1 MDHKKFKFTK
11 DHEWLNLQEDL
22 AIVGI
27 TDYAQSQL
35 GDIVFVEMP
44 ELSSKLTASE
54 SFGAIEAVKTVADL
68 FAPVSGKVIEIN
80 ENLDSSPDLV
90 NSDPYNEGWI
100 VKLKIDNNDEINQLM
115 NYDEYQEYTLNRI
128 EMIDIR
134 RCNRG

>member
-44 ELSSKLTASE
+44 ELSTNLTASE

-80 ENLDSSPDLV
+80 DNLDSSPDLV
-90 NSDPYNEGWI
+90 NSDPYSEGWI
-100 VKLKIDNNDEINQLM
+100 VKLKIDNNDEINELM
-115 NYDEYQEYTLNRI
+115 NYDEYHEYILN
-128 EMIDIR
+128 ES
-134 RCNRG
+134 